1 MNYAKGLSFS
11 PAEQLK
17 LEKEYKNWI
26 PIDGWKTWKNFL
38 SDISTRLDRNGVNP
52 ASQVRFSYDS
62 TGRNVT
68 YGEDLGID
76 ASDTKIEMIEKTAS
90 FSVSREDQDVLLEEG
105 VFERISEEPV
115 LEPVQIYC
123 GSQNVDSDG
132 VISESESLL
141 DFQGRCRGYTGKIEK
156 GMENSLLVEKDFSDL
171 GAHSRVTCVEKL
183 MVVEGQKWNR
193 YTVGGLNVCD
203 NAWVYGHLS
212 DYRRYKL
219 IGVVLDYVPL
229 GSSVDL
235 TQLKI
240 MSTFGGHVSI
250 TQSGCGKG
258 FIHPLN
264 CVNAVV
270 GSTDGI
276 GEKFKPLLGNG
287 EIEISADA
295 TLYSG
300 SEVGAVYVLT
310 EVVFYE
316 KQLKYYDVH
325 DIMILTKKIGFSLNR
340 EFLDLKILVEGK
352 IQGQCVRYEWRHGDT
367 IVVKGSQADS
377 LVAIVGSGQKEYVA
391 NHCGSLIADV
401 YQTTYRL
408 MSLIASDTGAL
419 DTVSVHDG
427 TRLEA
432 LEQELVLQSHYGNG
446 LKYRQQWDQLMIG
459 PRVSTIVMN
468 TRASLVS
475 VGQQMELDARRRNWH
490 DVKLNRMRVHV
501 VVPGVRLDFVPDPGG
516 RRKEIL

>member
-1 MNYAKGLSFS
+1 M
-11 PAEQLK
+11 
-17 LEKEYKNWI
+17 
-26 PIDGWKTWKNFL
+26 
-38 SDISTRLDRNGVNP
+38 
-52 ASQVRFSYDS
+52 
-62 TGRNVT
+62 
-68 YGEDLGID
+68 
-76 ASDTKIEMIEKTAS
+76 
-90 FSVSREDQDVLLEEG
+90 
-105 VFERISEEPV
+105 
-115 LEPVQIYC
+115 
-123 GSQNVDSDG
+123 
-132 VISESESLL
+132 
-141 DFQGRCRGYTGKIEK
+141 
-156 GMENSLLVEKDFSDL
+156 
-171 GAHSRVTCVEKL
+171 
-183 MVVEGQKWNR
+183 
-193 YTVGGLNVCD
+193 
-203 NAWVYGHLS
+203 
-212 DYRRYKL
+212 
-219 IGVVLDYVPL
+219 
-229 GSSVDL
+229 
-235 TQLKI
+235 
-240 MSTFGGHVSI
+240 SI

-377 LVAIVGSGQKEYVA
+377 LVAIIGSGQKEYVA